1 MAAWFYTDAT
11 AQQCGP
17 LEEDVILELSES
29 GEILSHTLVWKEGM
43 EDWVRFN
50 QVAETF
56 YGSDEDGIPIELGV
70 CAYSDRVYPV
80 SELIPYGKA
89 LVGPEYKDSFVQELM
104 EIAAVDIEDA
114 TEKKLEYV
122 GFWWRT
128 LSSLLD
134 YMIKMIPSWI
144 CMAPYYVVA
153 AMGGVAEEKS
163 GGESIPNWTTGMLI
177 SALAGSLGMLAISI
191 FYETWMVG
199 KYQATLG
206 KMVIGAKVVN
216 ADGSRLS
223 YGRAF
228 GRWLAKKPL
237 NYIIV
242 MGIPYVVF
250 FLFIFGMGALSQKGS
265 NDADSAGIVLAI
277 LAGFGIFLF
286 TMVLCG
292 AVYWMAA
299 FDKEKRTL
307 HDRIASTRVVK
318 K

>member
-1 MAAWFYTDAT
+1 MAAWFYTDET
-11 AQQCGP
+11 AKQCGP
-17 LEEDVILELSES
+17 LEEEAVLELSKD
-29 GEILSHTLVWKEGM
+29 GTILSKTLVWKEGM
-43 EDWVRFN
+43 DDWVPFN
-50 QVAETF
+50 QVAESF
-56 YGSDEDGIPIELGV
+56 YGSDDDGVPVELGV
-70 CAYSDRVYPV
+70 CAYSERIFPMG
-80 SELIPYGKA
+80 ELIPYGEA
-89 LVGPEYKDSFVQELM
+89 LIGPEYKDAFVQELM
-104 EIAAVDIEDA
+104 EVAAVDIEDA

-144 CMAPYYVVA
+144 CMVPYYVVA
-153 AMGGVAEEKS
+153 AMGS
-163 GGESIPNWTTGMLI
+163 GISESSSEVLPAWTTGMLL
-177 SALAGSLGMLAISI
+177 SAGLGSLGMLAISI
-191 FYETWMVG
+191 FYETWMIG

-206 KMVIGAKVVN
+206 KMVIGAKVVS
-216 ADGSRLS
+216 ADGSRLT

-242 MGIPYVVF
+242 MGIPYFVF
-250 FLFIFGMGALSQKGS
+250 FLFLFGMGALSSGGS
-265 NDADSAGIVLAI
+265 SDNSAGIALAI

-292 AVYWMAA
+292 GVYWMAA

-307 HDRIASTRVVK
+307 HDRIASTRVIK